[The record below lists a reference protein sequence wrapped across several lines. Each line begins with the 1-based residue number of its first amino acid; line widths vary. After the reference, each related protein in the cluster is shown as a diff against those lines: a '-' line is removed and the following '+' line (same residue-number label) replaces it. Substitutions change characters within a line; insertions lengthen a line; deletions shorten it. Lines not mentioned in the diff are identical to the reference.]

1 MARSMEQNTGNPNYP
16 FYGGAIIGEGRKT
29 YLLLVHTR
37 NEALSPVHLPGRPCF
52 SQYIF
57 RSFKMRAIGYENPQS
72 IDATT
77 ALVDID
83 LPRPEPTG
91 RDILV
96 EVKAVSVNPVDTK
109 IRASA
114 KAEPGQWRVLGWD
127 AAGIVTAVGP
137 QASLFKP
144 GDTVF
149 YAGAIN
155 RPGTNAEYHLVDER
169 IVGNKPASLDFPAA
183 AALPLTS
190 ITAWEM
196 LFDRLDVTRP
206 VAGAADAILIIGGAG
221 GVGSIAIQIARALTD
236 LTVIATASRPETQD
250 WVKALGAHH
259 VIDHRKPLAAQV
271 EALGI
276 GQPAFVFSTTNTDDH
291 LGEIVE
297 LIAPQGRFGLIDDPK
312 TLDALPL
319 KRKSISLHWELM
331 FTRSLFATADIEK
344 QHALLNRVSALV
356 DAGKI
361 KSTLNKNF
369 GTINAENLKRA
380 HALIESGKAKGKI
393 VLAGF

>member
-1 MARSMEQNTGNPNYP
+1 
-16 FYGGAIIGEGRKT
+16 
-29 YLLLVHTR
+29 
-37 NEALSPVHLPGRPCF
+37 
-52 SQYIF
+52 
-57 RSFKMRAIGYENPQS
+57 MRAIGYQTPQP
-72 IDATT
+72 IDAAT
-77 ALVDID
+77 ALVDFD
-83 LPRPEPTG
+83 LPRPEPQG

-114 KAEPGQWRVLGWD
+114 KPEPGDWKVLGWD
-127 AAGIVTAVGP
+127 AAGVVTAVGP
-137 QASLFKP
+137 EASLFKP
-144 GDTVF
+144 GDDVF

-155 RPGTNAEYHLVDER
+155 RSGTNAEFHLVDER
-169 IVGNKPASLDFPAA
+169 IVGKKPASTDFAAA

-196 LFDRLDVTRP
+196 LFDRLEVTRP
-206 VAGAADAILIIGGAG
+206 VAGAANAILIIGGAG

-250 WVKALGAHH
+250 WVKSLGAHH
-259 VIDHRKPLAAQV
+259 VVDHRQPLAPQIA
-271 EALGI
+271 ALGI

-291 LGEIVE
+291 LADIVE

-312 TLDALPL
+312 ALNAMPL

-331 FTRSLFATADIEK
+331 FTRSLFNTADIEK
-344 QHALLNRVSALV
+344 QHDLLNRISELV

-361 KSTLNKNF
+361 KSTLADHF
-369 GTINAENLKRA
+369 GVINAENLKRA

-393 VLAGF
+393 VLEGF